1 MNMGAKIKFIREHHN
16 LSPEQ
21 MSEKLNISLPT
32 YRRLESGERPPKV
45 DELKLIC
52 DEFDVDL
59 DYFLNQSA
67 PIFQKNAKHANGYIN
82 SHVVNVDKD
91 ILDSLRQSLNALVKI
106 LDKK

>member
-91 ILDSLRQSLNALVKI
+91 ILDSLRQSLNALVKV

>member
-21 MSEKLNISLPT
+21 MSEKLHISLPT
-32 YRRLESGERPPKV
+32 YRRLESGKRPPKV
-45 DELKLIC
+45 DELKLLC
-52 DEFDVDL
+52 DEFNVEL
-59 DYFLNQSA
+59 DYFLNNSA
-67 PIFQKNAKHANGYIN
+67 PIFQKNAKYAHGYIH
-82 SHVVNVDKD
+82 SHVASVDKD